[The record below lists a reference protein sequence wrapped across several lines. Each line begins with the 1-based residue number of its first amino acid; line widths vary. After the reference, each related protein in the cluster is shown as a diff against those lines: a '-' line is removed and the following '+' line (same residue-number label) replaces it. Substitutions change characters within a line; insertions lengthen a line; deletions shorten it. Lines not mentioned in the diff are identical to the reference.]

1 MDKNWVTI
9 LTEEFKKPLPGVEAQ
24 LKMSPLMKQSAASDL
39 PLKKSAVLLL
49 LYPHEETIYTLFI
62 KRTLYNGIHSGQI
75 SLPGGMFEKT
85 DGALS
90 NTALREAKEETGM
103 PVKEAKIIGKLTCL
117 HISVSNISVFPF
129 VAVCNKRPDFIPDSI
144 EVQYIIE
151 TRLDELFNPLNHKN
165 MIMQIAGSD
174 ITVPCFDIQG
184 NSIWGATAM
193 IVSEFLEV
201 VKIVTSNKW

>member
-24 LKMSPLMKQSAASDL
+24 QRMSPLVKLPATTDL
-39 PLKKSAVLLL
+39 PLKKSGVLLL
-49 LYPHEETIYTLFI
+49 LYPHEEDVYTVFI
-62 KRTLYNGIHSGQI
+62 KRTEYDGIHSGQI

-90 NTALREAKEETGM
+90 NTALRETMEETGM
-103 PVKEAKIIGKLTCL
+103 LLKEAKIIGQLTCL
-117 HISVSNISVFPF
+117 HIPVSNIHVFPF
-129 VAVCNKRPDFIPDSI
+129 VAVCNKRPDFIPDPI
-144 EVQYIIE
+144 EVQYLIE

-165 MIMQIAGSD
+165 MIMQITGSAL
-174 ITVPCFDIQG
+174 TVPYFDIQG
-184 NSIWGATAM
+184 NPIWGATAM

-201 VKIVTSNKW
+201 AKIVAINK